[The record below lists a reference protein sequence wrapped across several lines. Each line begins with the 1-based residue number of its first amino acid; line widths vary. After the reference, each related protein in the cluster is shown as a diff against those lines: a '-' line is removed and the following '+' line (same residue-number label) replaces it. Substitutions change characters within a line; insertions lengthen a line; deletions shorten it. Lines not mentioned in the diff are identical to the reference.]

1 MRVDLNIKL
10 EPLDG
15 IAQNSQTVSQS
26 GQPAIPA
33 MKHHRLDLLDPLT
46 AKDADVVP
54 RAVVAVGASSAS
66 DTWEHTPHTHRKC
79 QLMYTLRGVIHC
91 EIEAGIW
98 IVPPQCALW
107 IPGGIPHSARG
118 SGEAQVY
125 CLLIEPDA
133 THALAPHCCTL
144 AVSGLLHELISKAV
158 NFPQLYDEAGP
169 QGRLIHTLLD
179 ELAAA
184 PIEAL
189 HLPIPQDAR
198 LRRLANSLLADP
210 ADKATLGQ
218 WAVRI
223 GMSERSMTR
232 LLLEE
237 LGLSFGRWRRQ
248 LHVILSLQR
257 LATGESVQRVAL
269 DLGYENASGF
279 ITMFRKTVGQPP
291 ARYLADR
298 AAVFSATAQSS
309 GHLLP
314 IGMGEK
320 RPKLRSKDYLS
331 NGF

>member
-1 MRVDLNIKL
+1 
-10 EPLDG
+10 
-15 IAQNSQTVSQS
+15 
-26 GQPAIPA
+26 
-33 MKHHRLDLLDPLT
+33 MKHLRLDLHDPLL
-46 AKDADVVP
+46 AKDADVVQ
-54 RAVVAVGASSAS
+54 RAVVVVGASSAS
-66 DTWEHTPHTHRKC
+66 DTWEHTPHTHRKG

-107 IPGGIPHSARG
+107 IPGGVSHSARG
-118 SGEAQVY
+118 NGEAHVY
-125 CLLIEPDA
+125 CLLIDPDA
-133 THALAPHCCTL
+133 AGALPTQCCTL
-144 AVSGLLHELISKAV
+144 GVSGLLHELISKAIS
-158 NFPQLYDEAGP
+158 FPQLYEVDGA
-169 QGRLIHTLLD
+169 QGRLVNTLLD
-179 ELAAA
+179 ELAQA
-184 PIEAL
+184 PLEAL
-189 HLPIPQDAR
+189 HLPMPQDAR

-218 WAVRI
+218 WAMRI

-257 LATGESVQRVAL
+257 LATGDSVQRVAL

-298 AAVFSATAQSS
+298 AAMSWHEFPS
-309 GHLLP
+309 GLPLLEAP
-314 IGMGEK
+314 
-320 RPKLRSKDYLS
+320 D
-331 NGF
+331 NG

>member
-1 MRVDLNIKL
+1 
-10 EPLDG
+10 
-15 IAQNSQTVSQS
+15 
-26 GQPAIPA
+26 
-33 MKHHRLDLLDPLT
+33 MKHLRLDLHDPLL
-46 AKDADVVP
+46 AKDADVVQ

-66 DTWEHTPHTHRKC
+66 DTWEHTPHTHRKG

-107 IPGGIPHSARG
+107 IPGGVSHSARG
-118 SGEAQVY
+118 NGEAHVY
-125 CLLIEPDA
+125 CLLIDPDA
-133 THALAPHCCTL
+133 AGALPAQCCTL
-144 AVSGLLHELISKAV
+144 GVSGLLHELISKAIS
-158 NFPQLYDEAGP
+158 FPQLYEVDGA
-169 QGRLIHTLLD
+169 QGRLINTLLD
-179 ELAAA
+179 ELAQA
-184 PIEAL
+184 PLEAL
-189 HLPIPQDAR
+189 HLPMPQDSR

-218 WAVRI
+218 WAMRI

-257 LATGESVQRVAL
+257 LATGDSVQRVAL

-298 AAVFSATAQSS
+298 AAMSWHEFPS
-309 GHLLP
+309 GLPLLEAP
-314 IGMGEK
+314 
-320 RPKLRSKDYLS
+320 D
-331 NGF
+331 NG

>member
-1 MRVDLNIKL
+1 
-10 EPLDG
+10 
-15 IAQNSQTVSQS
+15 
-26 GQPAIPA
+26 
-33 MKHHRLDLLDPLT
+33 MKHLRLDLHDPLL
-46 AKDADVVP
+46 AKDADVVQ

-66 DTWEHTPHTHRKC
+66 DTWEHTPHTHRKG

-107 IPGGIPHSARG
+107 IPGGVSHSARG
-118 SGEAQVY
+118 NGEAHVY
-125 CLLIEPDA
+125 CLLIDPDA
-133 THALAPHCCTL
+133 AGALPTQCCTL
-144 AVSGLLHELISKAV
+144 GVSGLLHELISKAIG
-158 NFPQLYDEAGP
+158 FPQLYEVDGA
-169 QGRLIHTLLD
+169 QGRLINTLLD
-179 ELAAA
+179 ELAQA
-184 PIEAL
+184 PLEAL
-189 HLPIPQDAR
+189 HLPMPQDSR

-257 LATGESVQRVAL
+257 LATGDSVQRVAL

-298 AAVFSATAQSS
+298 AAMSWHEFPS
-309 GHLLP
+309 GLPLLEAP
-314 IGMGEK
+314 
-320 RPKLRSKDYLS
+320 D
-331 NGF
+331 NG

>member
-1 MRVDLNIKL
+1 MHR
-10 EPLDG
+10 
-15 IAQNSQTVSQS
+15 IARLFRISANLRSR
-26 GQPAIPA
+26 
-33 MKHHRLDLLDPLT
+33 MKHRRLEMHDRSMV
-46 AKDADVVP
+46 KDADLFP
-54 RAVVAVGASSAS
+54 RTVVAVGATSTS
-66 DTWEHTPHTHRKC
+66 DTWEHAQHAHRKG
-79 QLMYTLRGVIHC
+79 QLLYTLRGVIHC

-107 IPGGIPHSARG
+107 IPGGMSHAARG
-118 SGEAQVY
+118 AGEAEVY
-125 CLLIEPDA
+125 CLLIDPDA
-133 THALAPHCCTL
+133 ACALPPQCCTL

-158 NFPQLYDEAGP
+158 SFPLLYDESGA
-169 QGRLIHTLLD
+169 QGRLINTLLD

-184 PIEAL
+184 PVEAL
-189 HLPIPQDAR
+189 HLPMPQDPR
-198 LRRLANSLLADP
+198 LRRLADSLLAEP

-257 LATGESVQRVAL
+257 LAKGESVQRVAL

-279 ITMFRKTVGQPP
+279 ITMFRKTMGQPP

-298 AAVFSATAQSS
+298 AGALNALAPAAIA
-309 GHLLP
+309 L
-314 IGMGEK
+314 
-320 RPKLRSKDYLS
+320 
-331 NGF
+331 N

>member
-1 MRVDLNIKL
+1 
-10 EPLDG
+10 
-15 IAQNSQTVSQS
+15 
-26 GQPAIPA
+26 
-33 MKHHRLDLLDPLT
+33 MKHHRLDLHDPMM
-46 AKDADVVP
+46 AKDADVFP
-54 RAVVAVGASSAS
+54 RAVVAVGASSTS
-66 DTWEHTPHTHRKC
+66 DTWEHAQHAHRKG

-91 EIEAGIW
+91 EIAAGIW

-107 IPGGIPHSARG
+107 IPGGTFHAARG

-125 CLLIEPDA
+125 CLLIDPDA
-133 THALAPHCCTL
+133 ARALPAQCCTL
-144 AVSGLLHELISKAV
+144 GVSGLLHELISKAV
-158 NFPQLYDEAGP
+158 GFPQLYEEDGA
-169 QGRLIHTLLD
+169 QGRLISTLLD

-189 HLPIPQDAR
+189 HLPMPQDPR
-198 LRRLANSLLADP
+198 LRRLADSLLAEP
-210 ADKATLGQ
+210 TDKATLGQ

-257 LATGESVQRVAL
+257 LAKGDSVQRVAL

-279 ITMFRKTVGQPP
+279 ITMFRKAVGQPP

-298 AAVFSATAQSS
+298 MGTTGNAAQPGIAMTDA
-309 GHLLP
+309 P
-314 IGMGEK
+314 
-320 RPKLRSKDYLS
+320 D
-331 NGF
+331 

>member
-1 MRVDLNIKL
+1 
-10 EPLDG
+10 
-15 IAQNSQTVSQS
+15 
-26 GQPAIPA
+26 
-33 MKHHRLDLLDPLT
+33 MKHLRLDLHDPLL
-46 AKDADVVP
+46 AKDADVVQ

-66 DTWEHTPHTHRKC
+66 DTWEHTPHTHRKG

-107 IPGGIPHSARG
+107 IPGGVSHSARG
-118 SGEAQVY
+118 NGEAHVY
-125 CLLIEPDA
+125 CLLIDPDA
-133 THALAPHCCTL
+133 AGALPTQCCTL
-144 AVSGLLHELISKAV
+144 GVSGLLHELISKAIS
-158 NFPQLYDEAGP
+158 FPQLYEVDGA
-169 QGRLIHTLLD
+169 QGRLVNTLLD
-179 ELAAA
+179 ELAQA
-184 PIEAL
+184 PLEAL
-189 HLPIPQDAR
+189 HLPMPQDSR

-218 WAVRI
+218 WAMRI

-257 LATGESVQRVAL
+257 LATGDSVQRVAL

-298 AAVFSATAQSS
+298 AAMSWHEFPS
-309 GHLLP
+309 GLPLLEAP
-314 IGMGEK
+314 
-320 RPKLRSKDYLS
+320 D
-331 NGF
+331 NG

>member
-1 MRVDLNIKL
+1 
-10 EPLDG
+10 
-15 IAQNSQTVSQS
+15 
-26 GQPAIPA
+26 
-33 MKHHRLDLLDPLT
+33 MKHHRLQMHDRSMV
-46 AKDADVVP
+46 KDADLFP
-54 RAVVAVGASSAS
+54 RTVVAVGATSTS
-66 DTWEHTPHTHRKC
+66 DTWEHAQHAHRKG
-79 QLMYTLRGVIHC
+79 QLLYTLRGVIHC

-107 IPGGIPHSARG
+107 IPGGMSHAARG
-118 SGEAQVY
+118 AGEAEVY
-125 CLLIEPDA
+125 CLLIDPDA
-133 THALAPHCCTL
+133 ACALPPQCCTL

-158 NFPQLYDEAGP
+158 SFPLLYDESGA
-169 QGRLIHTLLD
+169 QGRLINTLLD

-184 PIEAL
+184 PVEAL
-189 HLPIPQDAR
+189 HLPMPQDPR
-198 LRRLANSLLADP
+198 LRRLADSLLAEP

-257 LATGESVQRVAL
+257 LAKGESVQRVAL

-279 ITMFRKTVGQPP
+279 ITMFRKTMGQPP

-298 AAVFSATAQSS
+298 AGALNALAPAAIA
-309 GHLLP
+309 L
-314 IGMGEK
+314 
-320 RPKLRSKDYLS
+320 
-331 NGF
+331 N

>member
-1 MRVDLNIKL
+1 MHDRSMV
-10 EPLDG
+10 
-15 IAQNSQTVSQS
+15 
-26 GQPAIPA
+26 
-33 MKHHRLDLLDPLT
+33 
-46 AKDADVVP
+46 KDADLFP
-54 RAVVAVGASSAS
+54 RTVVAVGATSTS
-66 DTWEHTPHTHRKC
+66 DTWEHAQHAHRKG
-79 QLMYTLRGVIHC
+79 QLLYTLRGVIHC

-107 IPGGIPHSARG
+107 IPGGMSHAARG
-118 SGEAQVY
+118 AGEAEVY
-125 CLLIEPDA
+125 CLLIDPDA
-133 THALAPHCCTL
+133 ACALPPQCCTL

-158 NFPQLYDEAGP
+158 SFPLLYDESGA
-169 QGRLIHTLLD
+169 QGRLINTLLD

-184 PIEAL
+184 PVEAL
-189 HLPIPQDAR
+189 HLPMPQDPR
-198 LRRLANSLLADP
+198 LRRLADSLLAEP

-257 LATGESVQRVAL
+257 LAKGESVQRVAL

-279 ITMFRKTVGQPP
+279 ITMFRKTMGQPP

-298 AAVFSATAQSS
+298 AGALNALAPAAIA
-309 GHLLP
+309 L
-314 IGMGEK
+314 
-320 RPKLRSKDYLS
+320 
-331 NGF
+331 N

>member
-15 IAQNSQTVSQS
+15 IAQNSQTISQP
-26 GQPAIPA
+26 GQPAITA
-33 MKHHRLDLLDPLT
+33 MKHHRLDLLDPAT
-46 AKDADVVP
+46 AKDADLFP
-54 RAVVAVGASSAS
+54 RAVVAVGATSTS
-66 DTWEHTPHTHRKC
+66 DAWEHAQHTHRKG

-107 IPGGIPHSARG
+107 IPGGTPHSARG
-118 SGEAQVY
+118 SGTAQVY

-133 THALAPHCCTL
+133 ARALAPRCCTL
-144 AVSGLLHELISKAV
+144 AVSGLLHELLSKAV
-158 NFPQLYDEAGP
+158 SFPQLYDETGP
-169 QGRLIHTLLD
+169 QGRLINTLLD

-184 PIEAL
+184 PVEAL
-189 HLPIPQDAR
+189 HLPMPQDAR
-198 LRRLANSLLADP
+198 LRRLASSLLANP
-210 ADKATLGQ
+210 TDKATLGQ

-232 LLLEE
+232 LLLKE

-257 LATGESVQRVAL
+257 LAKGESVQRVAL

-279 ITMFRKTVGQPP
+279 ITMFRKAVGQPP

-298 AAVFSATAQSS
+298 AGVLSATSQTIA
-309 GHLLP
+309 L
-314 IGMGEK
+314 
-320 RPKLRSKDYLS
+320 KDAD
-331 NGF
+331 

>member
-1 MRVDLNIKL
+1 
-10 EPLDG
+10 
-15 IAQNSQTVSQS
+15 
-26 GQPAIPA
+26 
-33 MKHHRLDLLDPLT
+33 MKHLRLDLHDPLL
-46 AKDADVVP
+46 AKDADVVQ

-66 DTWEHTPHTHRKC
+66 DTWEHTPHTHRKG

-107 IPGGIPHSARG
+107 IPGGVSHSARG
-118 SGEAQVY
+118 NGEAHVY
-125 CLLIEPDA
+125 CLLIDPDA
-133 THALAPHCCTL
+133 AGALPAQCCTL
-144 AVSGLLHELISKAV
+144 GVSGLLHELISKAIS
-158 NFPQLYDEAGP
+158 FPQLYEVDGA
-169 QGRLIHTLLD
+169 QGRLINTLLD
-179 ELAAA
+179 ELAQA
-184 PIEAL
+184 PLEAL
-189 HLPIPQDAR
+189 HLPMPQDAR

-210 ADKATLGQ
+210 ADKATIGQ
-218 WAVRI
+218 WAMRI

-257 LATGESVQRVAL
+257 LATGDSVQRVAL

-298 AAVFSATAQSS
+298 AAMSWHEFPS
-309 GHLLP
+309 GLPLLEAP
-314 IGMGEK
+314 
-320 RPKLRSKDYLS
+320 D
-331 NGF
+331 NG